1 MTLEGHPFSDW
12 ITLSAYEDG
21 RFAVRRV
28 NDSGGIWLRPAARGQ
43 LRVRFSGVTT

>member
-21 RFAVRRV
+21 CFAVRRV